1 MGQVLTSLC
10 RSNHSYT
17 NDYFY
22 DIKVTQGFFNIYL
35 KGEPMARPRIAILA
49 RFAENTSATRYAAV
63 ITARRLAE
71 AVWAAGGEPL
81 TMLPVAGS
89 DWNDRLRGI
98 DGVLMPGGADINPTT
113 YGQEISSEH
122 VYDVDNLADEADISL
137 VKFALSQAIPVLAI
151 CRGLQITNVALGGT
165 LVQHMETPH
174 QHHVALVTI
183 EKYVDELGLS
193 TATLEASC
201 YHHQMI
207 DQVAPGLEVIARSAE
222 GFVEAAKFDSSGW
235 AFGVQWHPEDNY
247 DTNTPQLELL
257 SRFVSEAAAFGA
269 KN

>member
-1 MGQVLTSLC
+1 
-10 RSNHSYT
+10 
-17 NDYFY
+17 
-22 DIKVTQGFFNIYL
+22 
-35 KGEPMARPRIAILA
+35 MARPRIAILA

-81 TMLPVAGS
+81 TMLAVSGS
-89 DWNDRLRGI
+89 DWADRLRGI
-98 DGVLMPGGADINPTT
+98 DGVLMPGGADINPAS
-113 YGQEISSEH
+113 YGQAIASEH
-122 VYDVDNLADEADISL
+122 VYDVDDLADEADISL
-137 VKFALSQAIPVLAI
+137 VKYALGAGIPVLAI
-151 CRGLQITNVALGGT
+151 CRGLQITNAALGGT
-165 LVQHMETPH
+165 LVQHMNIPH
-174 QHHVALVTI
+174 QHHVAPVTI
-183 EKYVDELGLS
+183 EKYVEELGLS
-193 TATLEASC
+193 TPTVEASC

-207 DQVAPGLEVIARSAE
+207 DVVAPGLEVIGRSAE
-222 GFVEAAKFDSSGW
+222 GYVEAAKFESAGW